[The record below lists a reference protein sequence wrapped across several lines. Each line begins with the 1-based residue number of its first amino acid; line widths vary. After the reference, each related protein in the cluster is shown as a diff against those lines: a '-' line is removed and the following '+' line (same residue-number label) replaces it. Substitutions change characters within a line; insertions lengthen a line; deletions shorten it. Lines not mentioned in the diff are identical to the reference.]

1 MQRFLAVIFSVFLIS
16 ACTMPETKIYSIYMT
31 TPPLPPFSNGE
42 IRMGVNEID
51 STAEKSL
58 IVMIDAPRYLS
69 QAYIAYRNSPYQ
81 LEISRYS
88 KWESPPNNMVREAFK
103 TRIFST
109 GDFKEVRSSNIV
121 PDGFYSLAINLKKF
135 ERYDEGNDS
144 FGDLF
149 FDVQLSS
156 PDGKELYH
164 QTISKH
170 VKLDDETFLSLA
182 KGLSAALSESIE
194 EVSESIT
201 GRFKK

>member
-31 TPPLPPFSNGE
+31 TPPLPTFSKGE
-42 IRMGVNEID
+42 ITKGVNEIE

-69 QAYIAYRNSPYQ
+69 QSYIAYRNSPYQ

-88 KWESPPNNMVREAFK
+88 KWESPPNNIVKEAFRN
-103 TRIFST
+103 RISST
-109 GDFKEVRSSNIV
+109 GIFKEVRSSNIV
-121 PDGFYSLAINLKKF
+121 PNDFCSLAINLKKF

-194 EVSESIT
+194 EIIESIT

>member
-16 ACTMPETKIYSIYMT
+16 ACTIPETKIYSIYMT

-58 IVMIDAPRYLS
+58 IVMINAPRYLS

-121 PDGFYSLAINLKKF
+121 PNGFYSLAINLKKF
-135 ERYDEGNDS
+135 ERYDEGNDF

>member
-1 MQRFLAVIFSVFLIS
+1 MQRFLAVIFSVIMIS

-31 TPPLPPFSNGE
+31 TLPLPSFSLGE
-42 IRMGVNEID
+42 IKRGVNEKE
-51 STAEKSL
+51 SKAEKSL
-58 IVMIDAPRYLS
+58 VIMIDAPRYLS

-103 TRIFST
+103 NRISSA
-109 GDFKEVRSSNIV
+109 GNFKEVRLSNII
-121 PDGFYSLAINLKKF
+121 PNGFYSLSINLKKF

-149 FDVQLSS
+149 FDVQLTS

-164 QTISKH
+164 ETISKH
-170 VKLDDETFLSLA
+170 VKLNDETFLSLA
-182 KGLSAALSESIE
+182 KGLSSALSESIE
-194 EVSESIT
+194 EVSKIIT
-201 GRFKK
+201 ERLQK

>member
-16 ACTMPETKIYSIYMT
+16 ACTIPETKIYSIYMT

-121 PDGFYSLAINLKKF
+121 PNGFYSLAINLKKF

>member
-1 MQRFLAVIFSVFLIS
+1 MQRFLAVIFSVIMIS

-31 TPPLPPFSNGE
+31 TPPLPSFSHGE
-42 IRMGVNEID
+42 IKRGVNEID

-121 PDGFYSLAINLKKF
+121 PNGFYSLAINLKKF

>member
-16 ACTMPETKIYSIYMT
+16 ACTIPETKIYSIYMT

-121 PDGFYSLAINLKKF
+121 PNGFYSLAINLKKF

-164 QTISKH
+164 ETISKH
-170 VKLDDETFLSLA
+170 VKLNDETFLSLA
-182 KGLSAALSESIE
+182 KGLSSALSESIE
-194 EVSESIT
+194 EVSKIIT
-201 GRFKK
+201 ERLQK